1 MWRGVDLLRV
11 FVCHLPAAILC
22 RVGDVSCRACVLDA
36 VARGRRR
43 LRFLLPVG
51 IGSGEILLRQRPR
64 SCGSWMGQGTRRGNR
79 GPGRSVPPHVLCKG
93 IGVSGD
99 RGVRLRWTRLSC
111 PGPVRAAGCRHH
123 RSDVRN
129 RRRKRPAPRG
139 RTACPCSG
147 IARPWLR

>member
-22 RVGDVSCRACVLDA
+22 REGDVSDRVRARCCRSWKKEAEIPATSRNRVGRDPAATTATKLWIMDG
-36 VARGRRR
+36 ARHASRESRSWT
-43 LRFLLPVG
+43 LRA
-51 IGSGEILLRQRPR
+51 
-64 SCGSWMGQGTRRGNR
+64 
-79 GPGRSVPPHVLCKG
+79 PHVLCKG